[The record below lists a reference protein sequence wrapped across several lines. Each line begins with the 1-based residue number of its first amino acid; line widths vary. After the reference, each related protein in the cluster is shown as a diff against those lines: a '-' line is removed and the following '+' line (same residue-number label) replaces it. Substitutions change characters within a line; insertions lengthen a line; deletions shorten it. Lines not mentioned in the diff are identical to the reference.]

1 MFKIEFNTGVDFWSS
16 PHQNRSEVTFLV
28 GPSQTSHVKK
38 YLKKHNYKAKVAFVL
53 HSLIGCSML
62 ILWDQI
68 ASNQKVEKNI
78 PN

>member
-28 GPSQTSHVKK
+28 GPSQTNHVKK

-53 HSLIGCSML
+53 HSHLEFYIKKTFADNFQELPG
-62 ILWDQI
+62 
-68 ASNQKVEKNI
+68 
-78 PN
+78 